1 LKRSLRIAAILFLGA
16 LLLLCPLGCNTTPP
30 LSSAFPAAQHGYA
43 MELALDPDGKTVNG
57 TVTVDYANPTSE
69 KLDTAYFSLYPNAYQ
84 RESTAPFFPEDMDA
98 AYPQGFSPGGIQI
111 LNVLVDGQ
119 KADYTLGNED
129 ETLLAVA
136 LGKELAPQERTSVS
150 MEVQINL
157 PHSLGRFGYGDRT
170 INLCNFYPI
179 ACVYRDGEFLSYPYY
194 KAGDPFVSHT
204 AAYDVTFTAP
214 SRYVLAHTGAISR
227 KEERDGFTTYWIS
240 AKDVRDFAMVLSPD
254 FQTET
259 TTENGVAVTSY
270 YFPETA
276 DQGKRASGYAAGA
289 LSFLNSRGMPYPYET
304 LAVVQT
310 DFFIG
315 GMEYPGIVLIDQ
327 SLYQGGLS
335 ASLEEVVAHESIHQ
349 LFYGVVGNDQV
360 QEPWLDE
367 ATTSYLTLKYFGY
380 AYGPSQEQAM
390 YHFCVDD
397 TAQFIESAY
406 RIDAKLNRVGT
417 PMDAFPNSALYS
429 LAVYTTGT
437 KMYYDLERALGEDAL
452 LAALANYCEEYKF
465 GIASGENLIQ
475 SLEASTQKNLN
486 SIFEKWL

>member
-1 LKRSLRIAAILFLGA
+1 M
-16 LLLLCPLGCNTTPP
+16 
-30 LSSAFPAAQHGYA
+30 H
-43 MELALDPDGKTVNG
+43 
-57 TVTVDYANPTSE
+57 
-69 KLDTAYFSLYPNAYQ
+69 
-84 RESTAPFFPEDMDA
+84 
-98 AYPQGFSPGGIQI
+98 
-111 LNVLVDGQ
+111 
-119 KADYTLGNED
+119 
-129 ETLLAVA
+129 
-136 LGKELAPQERTSVS
+136 
-150 MEVQINL
+150 
-157 PHSLGRFGYGDRT
+157 
-170 INLCNFYPI
+170 
-179 ACVYRDGEFLSYPYY
+179 
-194 KAGDPFVSHT
+194 
-204 AAYDVTFTAP
+204 
-214 SRYVLAHTGAISR
+214 
-227 KEERDGFTTYWIS
+227 
-240 AKDVRDFAMVLSPD
+240 
-254 FQTET
+254 
-259 TTENGVAVTSY
+259 
-270 YFPETA
+270 
-276 DQGKRASGYAAGA
+276 
-289 LSFLNSRGMPYPYET
+289 
-304 LAVVQT
+304 
-310 DFFIG
+310 
-315 GMEYPGIVLIDQ
+315 
-327 SLYQGGLS
+327 LYQGGLS